1 MKNLAPFV
9 VLLLAVS
16 GTAAFA
22 QEETQEFETFEYTE
36 GDTTFLMKKYFMC
49 FLKSGPVRSQNEEEA
64 QALQTKHLAH
74 INKLAEEKKVCM
86 AGPFGDDGEIRGILI
101 FNTPTLEEAERLA
114 KSDPS
119 VQAGRLVVEI
129 HPWWAAVGSTLF

>member
-1 MKNLAPFV
+1 MKFLAPLFF
-9 VLLLAVS
+9 LAFLGYSQNV
-16 GTAAFA
+16 AA
-22 QEETQEFETFEYTE
+22 QEEQAAFETFEYTE

-49 FLKSGPVRSQNEEEA
+49 FLKSGPVRSQNEAEA
-64 QALQTKHLAH
+64 QALQAKHLAH
-74 INKLAEEKKVCM
+74 INKLAEEKKVCI

-114 KSDPS
+114 NSDPS
-119 VQAGRLVVEI
+119 VKAGRLVVEI